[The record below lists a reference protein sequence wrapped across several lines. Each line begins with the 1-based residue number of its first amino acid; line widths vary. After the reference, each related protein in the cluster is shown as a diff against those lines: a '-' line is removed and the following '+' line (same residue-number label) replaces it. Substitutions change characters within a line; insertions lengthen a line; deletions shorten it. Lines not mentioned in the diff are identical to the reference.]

1 MANFEAAY
9 EEPPLLPG
17 IQVSVACT
25 QHLQRS
31 LPSLDAID
39 PTPIGPRL
47 VSNLVTCYQ
56 CLVGVTYD
64 APATALLDHLS
75 CGMLEA
81 QHDAPRVDCQ
91 MLIPVFHSQ
100 VHKRDLSQYPR
111 IRNHLHRQQRSP
123 SQLSRAV
130 DAC

>member
-17 IQVSVACT
+17 IYVSVAYT

-39 PTPIGPRL
+39 PTPIGLRL
-47 VSNLVTCYQ
+47 VSNLVSCYQ
-56 CLVGVTYD
+56 CLVRVTYD
-64 APATALLDHLS
+64 APATALLDHFS

-81 QHDAPRVDCQ
+81 QHDTPRVDRQ
-91 MLIPVFHSQ
+91 MLIPVFHGQ
-100 VHKRDLSQYPR
+100 VYKRDLSQYPR
-111 IRNHLHRQQRSP
+111 VGNHLP
-123 SQLSRAV
+123 VASQCGHIIPKASS
-130 DAC
+130 

>member
-17 IQVSVACT
+17 IYVSVACT

-47 VSNLVTCYQ
+47 VSNLATGYQ

-75 CGMLEA
+75 SGILETKSNTEEI
-81 QHDAPRVDCQ
+81 DVDHFVEI
-91 MLIPVFHSQ
+91 LDGGYINRFHVS
-100 VHKRDLSQYPR
+100 LS
-111 IRNHLHRQQRSP
+111 
-123 SQLSRAV
+123 
-130 DAC
+130 